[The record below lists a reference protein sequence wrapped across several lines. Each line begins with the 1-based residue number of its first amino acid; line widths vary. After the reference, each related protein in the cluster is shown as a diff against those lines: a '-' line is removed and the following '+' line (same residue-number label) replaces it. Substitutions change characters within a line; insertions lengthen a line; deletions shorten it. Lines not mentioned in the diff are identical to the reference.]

1 MMSMANHPPAPA
13 DANAKGS
20 LGLSAS
26 ELRALETTRF
36 RLQNLSNSLASFKT
50 DLYVNSNPLPNPC
63 VVPPCPPPI
72 PFLSFPFL
80 G

>member
-1 MMSMANHPPAPA
+1 MMAAA
-13 DANAKGS
+13 DPDAGKGA

-50 DLYVNSNPLPNPC
+50 DLYVNANPLPNP
-63 VVPPCPPPI
+63 
-72 PFLSFPFL
+72 
-80 G
+80 